1 MSLKGYGL
9 ADLAGC
15 VFVWNESTERERESQ
30 DTDVPLLLL
39 RLFLAGKLLLLE
51 LAKNGMPMCVLRAA
65 FARTRL

>member
-1 MSLKGYGL
+1 MGWQTSLDASLSGMSPL
-9 ADLAGC
+9 
-15 VFVWNESTERERESQ
+15 RERESQ